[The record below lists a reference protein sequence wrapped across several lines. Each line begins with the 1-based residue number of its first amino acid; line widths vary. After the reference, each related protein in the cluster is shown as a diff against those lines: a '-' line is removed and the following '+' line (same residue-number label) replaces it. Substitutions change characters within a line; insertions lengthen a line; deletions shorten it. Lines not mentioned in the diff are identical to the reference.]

1 MQKQPLQPISQ
12 SLIASPSRNRH
23 QHISTCLSA
32 QESSWSFVPKQCQ
45 RSSMLR
51 KALHGNTKPYT
62 VPAKGKQGTRH
73 YQPAVVH
80 GKTTFPITQLSFDH
94 HRIINCLT
102 LPSTF
107 VVYRNQSTWDETMK
121 HIVWFEA
128 ELSQQRGRV
137 STLKGHNHA
146 SDDDICSSENP
157 SLKAR
162 KHALCAD
169 LFVMHTETL
178 LSVVRTTDNSS
189 ECQDTLM
196 GIQSIARYLRE
207 GLMSCGACERNFL
220 EGLPRDVLV
229 WFENMVK

>member
-1 MQKQPLQPISQ
+1 
-12 SLIASPSRNRH
+12 
-23 QHISTCLSA
+23 
-32 QESSWSFVPKQCQ
+32 
-45 RSSMLR
+45 
-51 KALHGNTKPYT
+51 
-62 VPAKGKQGTRH
+62 
-73 YQPAVVH
+73 
-80 GKTTFPITQLSFDH
+80 
-94 HRIINCLT
+94 
-102 LPSTF
+102 
-107 VVYRNQSTWDETMK
+107 MK

-162 KHALCAD
+162 EHALCAD